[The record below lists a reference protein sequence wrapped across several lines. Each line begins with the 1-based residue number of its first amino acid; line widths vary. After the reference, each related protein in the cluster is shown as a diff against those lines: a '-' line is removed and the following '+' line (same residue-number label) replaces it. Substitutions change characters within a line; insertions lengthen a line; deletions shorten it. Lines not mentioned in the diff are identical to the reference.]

1 MIKSKEYLKSRFENG
16 DYPTGEDYENLLD
29 SFWHKSELGQVT
41 EGEERPVSGVAVAA
55 AMKEAVR
62 EALAATSIALSLCLL
77 CAFFVAFFNILKINS
92 V

>member
-55 AMKEAVR
+55 AMKGLRCEWHWR
-62 EALAATSIALSLCLL
+62 LHLLHFL
-77 CAFFVAFFNILKINS
+77 CAFFVPSLWHFSIF
-92 V
+92 